1 MCSEL
6 SQLALYKTFGECR
19 STMTKNHVTLI
30 VILMTVSLLG
40 IGALQWH
47 WLTSAYAE
55 KEAEFDRSVKQALT
69 ATVQE
74 LEHKQ
79 TELYIDKSL
88 SNEFIPELTVL
99 MREYKEGT
107 WTREDEFKVIEP
119 SANDQ
124 DGEKTEVII
133 WSEEDSAEV
142 DHDIQIITESG
153 DQTQNTYTITRYA
166 SQDTSYSDTIIHRRQ
181 FEHKVNVVGD
191 VLGKMIVAELT
202 SNDPLKARLSVCNID
217 SLLTQKL
224 AGQGIQADYKLN
236 LPDSNQVQAS
246 SMIPQYSASLF
257 PGMEVLDQY
266 QLGLSFPEKDA
277 VVLGSMSAILF
288 LAIGLTLIM
297 VFTFGFTVYY
307 ILRQKKISQMK
318 TDFINN
324 MTHEFKTPLATIR
337 LAADSIRHPEVSGD
351 TPKVNYYLDVI
362 QDENTRLSAHV
373 ENVLQIARMEK
384 EELKLNI
391 VRVDLNELVERVATS
406 MDIQVKSKDG
416 SIVTK
421 LESSELSVDGD
432 QNHLYNAIL
441 NLVDNAIKYCKNPP
455 SISLRTERKGDH
467 VLLEVLDNGIG
478 MSKEVQSRI
487 FKTFYRA
494 QQGNLH
500 EVKGFG
506 LGLSYVKTI
515 VERHSGEIQVESAL
529 GKGTRIGITLPL
541 S

>member
-1 MCSEL
+1 
-6 SQLALYKTFGECR
+6 
-19 STMTKNHVTLI
+19 
-30 VILMTVSLLG
+30 MTVSLLG
-40 IGALQWH
+40 IGGLQWY

-55 KEAEFDRSVKQALT
+55 KEAEFDRSVEQALT
-69 ATVQE
+69 STVQE
-74 LEHKQ
+74 LEQKQ
-79 TELYIDKSL
+79 TEIYIDRSL
-88 SNEFIPELTVL
+88 TNEFIPELTVL
-99 MREYKEGT
+99 MREYKEGR
-107 WTREDEFKVIEP
+107 WPQDEEYRVLEP

-124 DGEKTEVII
+124 DGEKTEIII
-133 WSEEDSAEV
+133 WSDEDSAEI

-153 DQTQNTYTITRYA
+153 DPTQNTYTITRYE
-166 SQDTSYSDTIIHRRQ
+166 SQDTMYSDTVIHRRQ
-181 FEHKVNVVGD
+181 IEHRVNVVED

-202 SNDPLKARLSVCNID
+202 SKDPLNARLVVCDID
-217 SLLTQKL
+217 SLVSQKL
-224 AGQGIQADYKLN
+224 AGQGIHADYELDV
-236 LPDSNQVQAS
+236 PDSTSNLMRSLA
-246 SMIPQYSASLF
+246 PQFSTSLF
-257 PGMEVLDQY
+257 PGMDQLY
-266 QLGLSFPEKDA
+266 HYRLGISFPAKDS

-337 LAADSIRHPEVSGD
+337 LAADSIRHPEVSGNLL
-351 TPKVNYYLDVI
+351 KVNYYLDVI

-391 VRVDLNELVERVATS
+391 VRVNLNELVQRVATS
-406 MDIQVKSKDG
+406 MDIQVRSKEG
-416 SIVTK
+416 SIVTN
-421 LESSELSVDGD
+421 LEGTDLSINGD

-455 SISLRTERKGDH
+455 SISLRTERQGDH

-515 VERHSGEIQVESAL
+515 VERHSGEILVESAL
-529 GKGTRIGITLPL
+529 GKGTRIGIILPL